1 MNLTRSICCRLEQEL
16 VDFDKKR
23 LWNTIFQKIQN
34 PVNVGSTNAARK
46 SVNRD
51 KNRYCN
57 ISPYDHSRIRLK
69 AGDNDYINASLVEVP
84 IIGRKYIL
92 SQGPLSNTAG
102 DFWQMVWEQDCKAI
116 VMLNSVIEKGMPKC
130 HQYWPVGTANGG
142 EDTVTFEK
150 NGFAVEF
157 LQAAG
162 QDTFISRMLQ
172 LTNLNTNESREVRH
186 FQYTVWP
193 DFGVPKCPTT
203 FLEFLDAVK
212 KSGAL
217 APHAAPPVIH
227 CSAGI
232 GRSGTFCLVHTC
244 ITMLDRTGNIRATDV
259 EKQLLALR
267 RQRMRLIEKVGQLRF
282 CCLVIVLW
290 AKGSDAVSTLQDISL
305 GWGDEEEDGDSGVSS
320 MHTEEEVEEIPQ
332 DLHIGDGCKLSE
344 GVSTSG
350 EDGEEEEEEFETEAF
365 EEKEG
370 SNSSSMSEDKQ
381 ATVAQK
387 RASVN
392 SIEFESPKR
401 LKSES
406 GDI

>member
-244 ITMLDRTGNIRATDV
+244 ITMTENAVTADV
-259 EKQLLALR
+259 LRVQKVLLSLR
-267 RQRMRLIEKVGQLRF
+267 KYRMGLIQTPDQLRF
-282 CCLVIVLW
+282 SYVAILEGLKALVG
-290 AKGSDAVSTLQDISL
+290 KDGQRDLQ
-305 GWGDEEEDGDSGVSS
+305 EEDGDSGVSS

>member
-244 ITMLDRTGNIRATDV
+244 ITM
-259 EKQLLALR
+259 
-267 RQRMRLIEKVGQLRF
+267 
-282 CCLVIVLW
+282 
-290 AKGSDAVSTLQDISL
+290 
-305 GWGDEEEDGDSGVSS
+305 EEDGDSGVSS